1 MSQITS
7 TVTTKPQKSVTIEFD
22 SSIVINGIT
31 NMIESDDKQIIAAL
45 GEKTLIITGEKLNV
59 LSLDTARYTC
69 TVSGSL
75 LTLKY
80 VKGRQKVSFFKRIFK

>member
-7 TVTTKPQKSVTIEFD
+7 AVTTKPQKSVTIDFD

-45 GEKTLIITGEKLNV
+45 GEKTLIIKLEKLHLV
-59 LSLDTARYTC
+59 SLEPAR
-69 TVSGSL
+69 
-75 LTLKY
+75 
-80 VKGRQKVSFFKRIFK
+80 